1 MPKTW
6 EWWWPMGKLPRWVH
20 LLLGI
25 PANPV
30 EAEREY
36 LEQQWDA
43 IKRAQE
49 AQARADREMRQ
60 RIAALKAQVESVH
73 REDE

>member
-1 MPKTW
+1 
-6 EWWWPMGKLPRWVH
+6 MGKLPRWVH

-25 PANPV
+25 PTNPV

-36 LEQQWDA
+36 LDQQWDA

-60 RIAALKAQVESVH
+60 RIAALRAQVESVH